1 MTCYRHPE
9 REAYVRCQRCERFIC
24 PDCQT
29 ASAVGFLCPED
40 AGVRVVTPTVKR
52 TRNGLPITT
61 SVVLAVT
68 VVVYLLQLI
77 PGIYLTEYLAY
88 VPIATTVEPWRMITA
103 GFVHDTNFAGN
114 PSAILH
120 VVFNMYL
127 FVALGRQLEPQLGSW
142 RFALLYLA
150 SIFGGSVAVLIFGAP
165 TGWVI
170 GASGGV
176 FGVMGAFLVVLR
188 SLNLNSSSIVS
199 LIAIN
204 LVFSFAV
211 PGVSWQAHVGGLV
224 TGVALALVFA
234 NTRNSNQVALRNI
247 GTAAVIL
254 ALVAATAY
262 GITQL
267 PPFV

>member
-1 MTCYRHPE
+1 MTCYRHPD
-9 REAYVRCQRCERFIC
+9 REAFVRCQRCERFIC

-40 AGVRVVTPTVKR
+40 AGVRVVAPSVKR
-52 TRNGLPITT
+52 TRSGLPIAT
-61 SVVLAVT
+61 SVILGLT
-68 VVVYLLQLI
+68 VAVYLLQLI
-77 PGIYLTEYLAY
+77 PGLYLTEYLAY
-88 VPIATTVEPWRMITA
+88 VPISTTVEPWRMLTT
-103 GFVHDTNFAGN
+103 GFVHDTNFGGN

-120 VVFNMYL
+120 LVFNMYL
-127 FVALGRQLEPQLGSW
+127 FVALGRQLEPLLGSW
-142 RFALLYLA
+142 RFATLYLT

-188 SLNLNSSSIVS
+188 SMNLNASSVVS

-211 PGVSWQAHVGGLV
+211 PGVSWQAHVGGLA
-224 TGVALALVFA
+224 TGVVLALVFA
-234 NTRNSNQVALRNI
+234 NTRNSNQVAARNI
-247 GTAAVIL
+247 GTIGVIL
-254 ALVAATAY
+254 ALVAAAAY
-262 GITQL
+262 GVTLL
-267 PPFV
+267 PAI